1 MHPLFGRLARRL
13 GRRLAHHHARAHRG
27 MTLLEIMIV
36 LAIIAIVMG
45 LLVGP
50 AVLRNHRHARVETTR
65 MQLKMYAFQA
75 YPSWSTSHPGKP
87 CPDSLAE
94 LDPYMNKNETADAW
108 GTPLTMLC
116 GTNAPGPANG
126 FGVSSAGEDQKPGTP
141 DDLHSWE

>member
-1 MHPLFGRLARRL
+1 MRQLCRRL
-13 GRRLAHHHARAHRG
+13 TRRLAHHHARAHRG

-36 LAIIAIVMG
+36 LAILAIVMG

-50 AVLRNHRHARVETTR
+50 RVLEYFRDAKVKTTR

-75 YPSWSTSHPGKP
+75 YPPWTMSHPEKA

-94 LDPYMNKNETADAW
+94 LDPYTNNNKDGAKDAW

-116 GTNAPGPANG
+116 GASAPAMAHGG
-126 FGVSSAGEDQKPGTP
+126 FAVSSAGEDQKPGTP

>member
-1 MHPLFGRLARRL
+1 MRQICRRLA
-13 GRRLAHHHARAHRG
+13 RRLAHHHARAHRG

-36 LAIIAIVMG
+36 LAILAIVMG

-50 AVLRNHRHARVETTR
+50 KVLELFSDAKVKTTR

-75 YPSWSTSHPGKP
+75 FPSWSASHPEKD
-87 CPDSLAE
+87 CPDSLAG
-94 LDPYMNKNETADAW
+94 LDPYMNNDNKDGAKDAW

-116 GTNAPGPANG
+116 GTSAPAASHG
-126 FGVSSAGEDQKPGTP
+126 FAVSSAGKDKTPGTP